1 MRSFW
6 AGICVSATLALGC
19 LTLAPGASALSAEDA
34 RHLLVRTG
42 FGATPAEIA
51 ELAPL
56 DRAASVDRLLARMQR
71 EPLLPRPAFLAQK
84 WPPYRDVPSMQE
96 EQRQPFIQAR
106 RDELQQLKS
115 WWYAEMIATPTPLT
129 ERMTLFWHNHFV
141 SGFDGVGYNVHRM
154 WDQNA
159 LFRREAGGNFATL
172 LYAMLSDPIL
182 LRYLDNQTNRKGRPN
197 ENLARELLEL
207 FTLGEGNY
215 TEADIKEIARAL
227 TGRTIERTTDFG
239 YRFVQGMHDEGGK
252 TFLGA
257 IGLNG
262 DDVAHVLLA
271 QKRTAQFVTEKLWR
285 EFVDTQLPAEAEIE
299 RLASVL
305 RGARYEIKP
314 ALRALFLS
322 DAFWAPASRGVLI
335 KSPVALIVG
344 VHRDLGLP
352 IVDLAALPVH
362 GRRLGQ
368 DLFEPPNVK
377 GWPGGTLWITPASL
391 VARYDVLARLIA
403 NRTLVAPRPLPGR
416 RDIALRLAADAWQGG
431 PRFVLRVNDN
441 RIVATHEIDF
451 GVDTARFGT
460 MPDRL
465 DWIWRVV
472 RFPVDEPVWKVSVE
486 FVNDAGAPAD
496 PNGVRRGD
504 RNMFVDWLEVDG
516 ETFRALD
523 GQQATANQACRTSRP
538 GDLYCNGTLTFDI
551 AKMKADGKARPRATA
566 EDMMAMPAA
575 ANGNGMGMMAPAPS
589 PDMAAAVP
597 EVARAVHLDAD
608 SWLAALPTVWRLPG
622 MMWQALAP
630 VAPVADAV
638 RPDTEA
644 TLRAILFDP
653 VYQLQ

>member
-589 PDMAAAVP
+589 PDIAAAVP